1 MALNET
7 ARCHVLAVVDL
18 VLDTPARSVGAAVE
32 DAMMVA
38 APLLS
43 LPQRAL
49 RSRSA
54 TSQVLAAFP
63 EGAMSHMIESCH
75 VPYE

>member
-7 ARCHVLAVVDL
+7 VRCHVLAVVDL

-54 TSQVLAAFP
+54 TSQVLAALP
-63 EGAMSHMIESCH
+63 EGAMSHMNKSCH